1 MLPCIGSISGQLPA
15 RSGGSSVHGIEVSVL
30 AQWASLR
37 HFGVDAP
44 SHTAPF
50 EHDARGLP
58 GQGVEDAA
66 LPVLM
71 AEVCSPARVV
81 RAGLRGLAA
90 PLESVQGFAMAPL

>member
-1 MLPCIGSISGQLPA
+1 MLPCSGSISGQLPA
-15 RSGGSSVHGIEVSVL
+15 RSRGSSVHGIEVSVL

-50 EHDARGLP
+50 EHDARGPP
-58 GQGVEDAA
+58 GQGLEDAA

-71 AEVCSPARVV
+71 AEVCSPARLV
-81 RAGLRGLAA
+81 RAGLRGLSA
-90 PLESVQGFAMAPL
+90 PPESVQGFAMAPL

>member
-50 EHDARGLP
+50 EHDARGPP

-71 AEVCSPARVV
+71 AEVWSPARLV
-81 RAGLRGLAA
+81 RAGLRGFAA
-90 PLESVQGFAMAPL
+90 SLESVQGFAMAPL